1 MTRVRRQLRAWAMAW
16 CLVQAAALAA
26 LLPVGC
32 CAAHEPAATAEAPAC
47 HETPR
52 ATQCPMRGAG
62 GKSCPMHAGHADTG
76 QPAMHAG
83 HDAQATPAAP
93 GSAPRRACAIRSAC
107 DGPTVF
113 TLFSH
118 AGLVPAAAVTADP
131 PLVHARPMAVHVDLA
146 LTRTRTPDPR
156 PPRA

>member
-1 MTRVRRQLRAWAMAW
+1 MTRLRRHLRAWAMAW
-16 CLVQAAALAA
+16 CLVQAAALAS

-32 CAAHEPAATAEAPAC
+32 CAAHEPAAAAEAPC

-62 GKSCPMHAGHADTG
+62 GKSCPMHAGHADSG
-76 QPAMHAG
+76 QPALHAG
-83 HDAQATPAAP
+83 HDAHATPDAP
-93 GSAPRRACAIRSAC
+93 ASAPRRACAIRSAC

-118 AGLVPAAAVTADP
+118 AGLVPAAAVAPAP
-131 PLVHARPMAVHVDLA
+131 PLLDTRPMAVAVDPA
-146 LTRTRTPDPR
+146 LTRSRTPDPR